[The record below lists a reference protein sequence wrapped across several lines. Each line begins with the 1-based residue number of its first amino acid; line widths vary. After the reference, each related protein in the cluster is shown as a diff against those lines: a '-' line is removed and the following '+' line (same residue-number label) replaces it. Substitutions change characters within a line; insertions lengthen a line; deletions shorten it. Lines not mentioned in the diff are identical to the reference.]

1 MPGKRITFKQRVQLQ
16 MYIEDPRPLSLS
28 KIAKIIGLNRVTLY
42 KEILKRRI
50 SKGSKQ
56 LKFLKT
62 KPFPC
67 ELLKHFPFCCN
78 ACERRNRCA
87 KEMFIYSAYDADLR
101 YIQTKHECCK
111 GPRITSKELEEL
123 DRRVSPRVQSGQSL
137 YHIVNS
143 DPNIKVKEETVRRYL
158 KAGYLKAKVI
168 DLPRTVQRKSNDIII
183 EKRQRVDVS
192 LLNGR
197 MYEDYLIFN
206 KQYPNS
212 KQIQIDT
219 IIGKRNDKKAILT
232 IFEPCSKLQVG
243 IIVNR
248 TSESVNNA
256 ILKLLNDF
264 NDIGVKLCDAIITDN
279 GNEFQGLPSIET
291 DEYGVYRFKLF
302 YCDPYASYQKGGC
315 ERNHEFFRYIKRKGI
330 SLDSLTQFEVDEI
343 FSNINSYKRRSLN
356 GLTPYEVFKAR
367 YGLKT
372 LEVLRV
378 RFIEPLNIILK
389 R

>member
-1 MPGKRITFKQRVQLQ
+1 M
-16 MYIEDPRPLSLS
+16 
-28 KIAKIIGLNRVTLY
+28 
-42 KEILKRRI
+42 
-50 SKGSKQ
+50 
-56 LKFLKT
+56 
-62 KPFPC
+62 
-67 ELLKHFPFCCN
+67 
-78 ACERRNRCA
+78 
-87 KEMFIYSAYDADLR
+87 
-101 YIQTKHECCK
+101 
-111 GPRITSKELEEL
+111 
-123 DRRVSPRVQSGQSL
+123 
-137 YHIVNS
+137 
-143 DPNIKVKEETVRRYL
+143 
-158 KAGYLKAKVI
+158 
-168 DLPRTVQRKSNDIII
+168 PRTVQRKSNDIII